1 MLPLSL
7 AVLVTDQKWGKSRLT
22 LGHLTLCDFSC
33 TMEPE
38 HPRLLFLPLVL
49 QFMKMEG
56 VLGFIY
62 LYVCIYM
69 KEYENIL

>member
-1 MLPLSL
+1 
-7 AVLVTDQKWGKSRLT
+7 
-22 LGHLTLCDFSC
+22 
-33 TMEPE
+33 MEPE

-49 QFMKMEG
+49 QFMKTEG